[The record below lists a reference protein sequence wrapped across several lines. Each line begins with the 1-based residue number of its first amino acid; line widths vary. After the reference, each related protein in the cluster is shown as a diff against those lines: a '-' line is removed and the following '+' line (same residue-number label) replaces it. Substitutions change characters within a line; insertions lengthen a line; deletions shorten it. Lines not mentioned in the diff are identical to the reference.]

1 MMSQIGPYIED
12 HDWQDSVSDLK
23 SGLPQQFAES
33 WQEPIF
39 DARHVPMTNR
49 DGAPLKGVFFFCRNA
64 DHSNYQNNILFSIA
78 QI

>member
-49 DGAPLKGVFFFCRNA
+49 DGAPLKGGFIAGMLIRLIIKT
-64 DHSNYQNNILFSIA
+64 ILSIA